1 MPGVP
6 ATSRNPSTPGR
17 SRPRCANSCRAYNL
31 ACAPR
36 ASATAVQRSMTKKP
50 LILIVEDDPS
60 SLMLA
65 TAALEAD
72 GFDVA
77 GSESA
82 ELARE
87 AISRRKPA
95 LILMDIGLPGMGA
108 RRSQPALQPCGARGQ
123 PGAQQLHG
131 AVRSGGPGS
140 VRASTPGCP
149 SPSPDRHGPTPEC
162 VEGRAV

>member
-17 SRPRCANSCRAYNL
+17 SRPRCANACRAHNL

-72 GFDVA
+72 GFDLA
-77 GSESA
+77 GSASA
-82 ELARE
+82 ELSRE
-87 AISRRKPA
+87 GMSSRQPA
-95 LILMDIGLPGMGA
+95 PNLMDI
-108 RRSQPALQPCGARGQ
+108 
-123 PGAQQLHG
+123 
-131 AVRSGGPGS
+131 
-140 VRASTPGCP
+140 
-149 SPSPDRHGPTPEC
+149 
-162 VEGRAV
+162 